1 VHTGLVTDSKANPDL
16 LSGEVLRTG
25 GLSPAMDYYIYRDT
39 PNYVV
44 IDHDDYQV
52 VAVQNEMQ
60 DGVLPAQVNID
71 ARLAR
76 LGAAALF
83 AADEDLDGILFEAY
97 VFFTTSVGS
106 RAVSISSFRCLFES
120 IAYVVVKGMPE
131 RWQSLEKPVCTCHI
145 YGVQQ
150 QCQHTL
156 FVEGLGLAPRH
167 RDFSELPGHR
177 RPGRPKGK
185 AKAKAKPRHA

>member
-1 VHTGLVTDSKANPDL
+1 
-16 LSGEVLRTG
+16 
-25 GLSPAMDYYIYRDT
+25 
-39 PNYVV
+39 
-44 IDHDDYQV
+44 
-52 VAVQNEMQ
+52 MQ
-60 DGVLPAQVNID
+60 DGVLPAQVNIN

-83 AADEDLDGILFEAY
+83 AADEELDRILFEGS

-106 RAVSISSFRCLFES
+106 RAVSISSFRCMFES
-120 IAYVVVKGMPE
+120 IAYVVVRGMPQ
-131 RWQSLEKPVCTCHI
+131 RWQSLGKPVCTCHVF
-145 YGVQQ
+145 GVQQ

-156 FVEGLGLAPRH
+156 FIEGLGLATQP
-167 RDFSELPGHR
+167 RDFSDLPEQR